1 MQTHSEINKLTDHLF
16 RTEYGKMVAGLT
28 RIFGI
33 GQMSVAEDIV
43 QDTMVLALKEWRFRP
58 LPPNPAAWLYV
69 VAKNKAIDYL
79 RREKNNKKITS
90 DLQYLLASEYTLH
103 TTVNTIFTDEGIR
116 DSQLRMMFA
125 LCHPKLSIE
134 AQITLIL
141 KTLCGFGNDEIARA
155 FITNT
160 ENINKR
166 LYRAKEKLRQNN
178 GLPQVPTGKTL
189 LTRLDAVLKS
199 IYLLFNEGYHS
210 SSGIDK
216 VMRHD
221 LCFEA
226 MRLCILLTLN
236 EATNLPQV
244 NALLALMCFNTSRF
258 NARESSNGEIILYP
272 GQNRALWDKD
282 LIERG
287 VYYLNMASVG
297 QAATT
302 YHIEAAIASYYCLS
316 TSFEDTDWQAI
327 LQWYNLLAT
336 VNPSPMVTLNKAIAM
351 AYGGQVSNALALVM
365 KINGLNSYH
374 LYHATLGDFF
384 SLLKDS
390 QKAAQHYANAIK
402 LTNNLQQKKMLEKK
416 ILKLK

>member
-1 MQTHSEINKLTDHLF
+1 LQTPGEINKLTDHLF
-16 RTEYGKMVAGLT
+16 RTEYGKMVASLT
-28 RIFGI
+28 RIFGM

-43 QDTMVLALKEWRFRP
+43 QDAMVLALNEWRFRP
-58 LPPNPAAWLYV
+58 VPPNPVAWLYV

-79 RREKNNKKITS
+79 RREKNTKKITS
-90 DLQYLLASEYTLH
+90 DLQYLLASEYTLA
-103 TTVNTIFTDEGIR
+103 TTVNTIFTEEGIR

-125 LCHPKLSIE
+125 LCHPDLSIE

-141 KTLCGFGNDEIARA
+141 KTLCGFGNDEIAKA

-178 GLPQVPTGKTL
+178 ELPQVPTGKAL
-189 LTRLDAVLKS
+189 LKRLDAVLKS

-210 SSGIDK
+210 SSGIDR

-226 MRLCILLTLN
+226 MHLCILLTEN
-236 EATNLPQV
+236 KPTNLPQV

-258 NARESSNGEIILYP
+258 NARESNDGEIILYP
-272 GQNRALWDKD
+272 HQDRNLWDKN
-282 LIERG
+282 LINRG
-287 VYYLNMASVG
+287 VYYLNIASVG
-297 QAATT
+297 NAATT
-302 YHIEAAIASYYCLS
+302 YHIEAAIASYYCQS
-316 TSFEDTDWQAI
+316 ASFKDTDWQAI
-327 LQWYNLLAT
+327 LQWYNLLLT
-336 VNPSPMVTLNKAIAM
+336 VNPSPMVVLSKAVVM
-351 AYGGQVSNALALVM
+351 GYGGQTDSGLKLVLQ
-365 KINGLNSYH
+365 INGLEKH
-374 LYHATLGDFF
+374 PLYHATLGDLYAL
-384 SLLKDS
+384 SGDR
-390 QKAAQHYANAIK
+390 QKAAQHYENAIK